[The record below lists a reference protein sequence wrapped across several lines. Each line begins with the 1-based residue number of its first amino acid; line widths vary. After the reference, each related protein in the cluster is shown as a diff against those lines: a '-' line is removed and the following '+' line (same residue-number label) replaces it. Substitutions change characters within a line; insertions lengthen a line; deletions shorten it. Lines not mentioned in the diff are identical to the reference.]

1 MNSENKIVVTS
12 WNGKYWEMTPEQIE
26 AAYRYKEHQY
36 RIEDAE
42 NQLDGNADWIEEE
55 YGYSHDEIMDF
66 ADELAERFE
75 DKFDCNVSENDDW
88 VARIIE
94 MFDAVGR
101 KESNDD

>member
-1 MNSENKIVVTS
+1 MTNTEKNIVL
-12 WNGKYWEMTPEQIE
+12 
-26 AAYRYKEHQY
+26 AALSSYRRKLMDQSVSFL
-36 RIEDAE
+36 RAG

-94 MFDAVGR
+94 MFDVAGR